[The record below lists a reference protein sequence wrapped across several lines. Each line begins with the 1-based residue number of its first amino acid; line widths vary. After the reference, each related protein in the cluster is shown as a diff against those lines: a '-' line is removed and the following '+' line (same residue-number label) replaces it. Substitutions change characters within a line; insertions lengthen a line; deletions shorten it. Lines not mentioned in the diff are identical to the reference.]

1 MMKNK
6 KNLIITLLV
15 LISVA
20 IVVLAGCQ
28 LFFSEQ
34 KLPADNTGKGYSFSD
49 KVVIAYYY
57 IWYTKETF
65 TNDWSYDPEGITGEA
80 PLRDVHPILGA
91 YDGYDLYIVEEH
103 VKMAKSAKIDAFAVS
118 WWFDSQTNGMN
129 DRLALVFEKA
139 ALHGL
144 KVGIDLEADGRTM
157 AEISQMLRYYL
168 TQYSNHPAVLKVEGK
183 PVILIWGTWNYLP
196 ENWQETF
203 NTLETKGLS
212 AFYLVSGQKDPGYLG
227 PFRCIEEYALVDIDD
242 NMLPSFFQKQK
253 QKVDQYNNAHPE
265 RPAQWHATIM
275 PGFDERNI
283 PGRDDPPNSAGWKER
298 DSGRYYQMAFEAA
311 LASNPDW
318 IHITSFNELGEH
330 SHIEPTQEFGWTY
343 INMTANFVDEFKQ
356 QK

>member
-1 MMKNK
+1 MMKNR
-6 KNLIITLLV
+6 KNLIIVLLV

-28 LFFSEQ
+28 LLNVSP
-34 KLPADNTGKGYSFSD
+34 PADNAGKGYSFSD
-49 KVVIAYYY
+49 KVVLAYYY
-57 IWYTKETF
+57 IWFTKGGF
-65 TNDWSYDPEGITGEA
+65 TKDWSYDPEGITGEA
-80 PLRDVHPILGA
+80 PLRDIHPILGA
-91 YDGYDLYIVEEH
+91 YDSYDPYIVEEH
-103 VKMAKSAKIDAFAVS
+103 VKMAKRAKIDAFAVS

-129 DRLALVFEKA
+129 DKLALVFEKA

-144 KVGIDLEADGRTM
+144 KVGIDLEADGVAM

-183 PVILIWGTWNYLP
+183 PVVVIWGTWNYLP

-203 NTLETKGLS
+203 NTLETEGLS
-212 AFYLVSGQKDPGYLG
+212 AFYIVSGQTGYRYLG
-227 PFRCIEEYALVDIDD
+227 PFKCLEEYTLVDIADD
-242 NMLPSFFQKQK
+242 QLTSHNQALKNR
-253 QKVDQYNNAHPE
+253 VDNYSSAHPE
-265 RPAQWHATIM
+265 DPVQWHATIM

-283 PGRDDPPNSAGWKER
+283 PGRNVTPASAGWKER
-298 DSGRYYQMAFEAA
+298 DNGRYYQMTFEAA

-318 IHITSFNELGEH
+318 IHITSFNELAEH